1 MLKQNLLLFSIIF
14 ILTANLSNA
23 APINED
29 TETPRMLIA
38 AAERN
43 YTDVINVMIRK
54 GVNINLQD
62 VNGNSALSTASENGN
77 AELVKFLLSKG
88 ADRSQIKPVHHSP
101 FVIPDIKDDYQAP
114 EIYIYGVRWGMIE
127 IVKSMLNRGIPVDTL
142 DSQGNNALGTAA
154 GVNQTDITAFLLEQG
169 ADINLINGIGLSP
182 IEHAISNDGIDAAFL
197 IYKKGVKSIKN
208 ESEWYVRQLFAFIS
222 GKNKS
227 TDAKDPDTEMNLL
240 MTSAAKN
247 HPNTVQFLVKNGADI
262 NASYKSSQMR
272 NRPLNGS
279 TPLIFALRDKSGP
292 DAAFELIR
300 LRASLDNLNNSDES
314 ALLLAVYNA
323 DIAMATALLDAGANV
338 NRADSFGHTPMYN
351 ARMNSDKEMMAL
363 LKKRGG
369 K

>member
-1 MLKQNLLLFSIIF
+1 MLKQNLLLFSVIF
-14 ILTANLSNA
+14 ILTVSWSSA

-29 TETPRMLIA
+29 PETPRMLIA

-43 YTDVINVMIRK
+43 YSDVINVMIKK
-54 GVNINLQD
+54 GININLQD
-62 VNGNSALSTASENGN
+62 INGNSALSTASENGN
-77 AELVKFLLSKG
+77 NDLVKLLLSKG

-154 GVNQTDITAFLLEQG
+154 GVNQTETTAFLLEHG

-182 IEHAISNDGIDAAFL
+182 VEHAIANDGIDAALL
-197 IYKKGVKSIKN
+197 ICRKGVKSVKEEN
-208 ESEWYVRQLFAFIS
+208 EWYVRQLFAVIS
-222 GKNKS
+222 GKNKN
-227 TDAKDPDTEMNLL
+227 TDVKDPDTEMNLL
-240 MTSAAKN
+240 MTAASKN
-247 HPNTVQFLVKNGADI
+247 HPNTVRFLVKNGSDI
-262 NASYKSSQMR
+262 NSSYKSSQMR

-279 TPLIFALRDKSGP
+279 TPLIFALRDKSGT
-292 DAAFELIR
+292 DAALELIK
-300 LRASLDNLNNSDES
+300 LKASLDNLNNSDES

-323 DIAMATALLDAGANV
+323 DITMATALLDAGANV

-351 ARMNSDKEMMAL
+351 AKMNGDKEMMTL